1 MKFRGQRSLYTA
13 LALGMLGVGIG
24 SRPAPAQEKQGGKAS
39 KIEYEGW
46 RQYMANCARC
56 HGDDAVGGAIA
67 IDLRAVVS
75 TGALDSAAF
84 VSVVKAGRPAAGMP
98 SFKGVLNDNQ
108 IAAIYAYVSA
118 RAKKKLPAGRP
129 SP

>member
-1 MKFRGQRSLYTA
+1 
-13 LALGMLGVGIG
+13 
-24 SRPAPAQEKQGGKAS
+24 
-39 KIEYEGW
+39 
-46 RQYMANCARC
+46 
-56 HGDDAVGGAIA
+56 
-67 IDLRAVVS
+67 VVS
-75 TGALDSAAF
+75 TGALDSASF